1 MTRTLVVLL
10 AIGVAA
16 ILVVAPNGLW
26 LDGSSAVVRNA
37 GTEPLEL
44 RIVLQTKPGHILG
57 EAQLGPGEARMFWLE
72 IDGEASLEVEI
83 RDGGAW
89 RRYCGEYVEPSM
101 YRVEVT
107 ARSPAEVACQTELP
121 LTSRLL
127 IRDYLN

>member
-1 MTRTLVVLL
+1 MTRILAVLL

-26 LDGSSAVVRNA
+26 LNRSSAVVRNA
-37 GTEPLEL
+37 GSEPLEL
-44 RIVLQTKPGHILG
+44 RLVVREEPGRILG
-57 EAQLGPGEARMFWLE
+57 EARLGPGEARMFWV
-72 IDGEASLEVEI
+72 DVAGEASLEVEI
-83 RDGGAW
+83 RDGDAW
-89 RRYCGEYVEPSM
+89 RRHCGEYVEQSM

-107 ARSPAEVACQTELP
+107 ARSPAEVACRTELP